1 MSGSQSVSQYHTQP
15 QPSSYP
21 SNVGSAKLFSF
32 GLGLQTL
39 TPTLTRTRTP
49 TPTPTQVA
57 EDLAEQ
63 VELVSTLQLD
73 YDYISDDE
81 DAPREKVL
89 AD

>member
-1 MSGSQSVSQYHTQP
+1 MD
-15 QPSSYP
+15 
-21 SNVGSAKLFSF
+21 L
-32 GLGLQTL
+32 TL
-39 TPTLTRTRTP
+39 TLTLTRTRTR
-49 TPTPTQVA
+49 TRTRTQVA

>member
-1 MSGSQSVSQYHTQP
+1 MDRELHGQAVD
-15 QPSSYP
+15 
-21 SNVGSAKLFSF
+21 L
-32 GLGLQTL
+32 TL
-39 TPTLTRTRTP
+39 TLTLILTLTRTRTR
-49 TPTPTQVA
+49 TQVA